1 MVVFSF
7 LLLLTVC
14 HVLAVDPGSAV
25 RRVEVVKDQHFNDLT
40 DSAKEQAFTKT
51 LCGLLYGNE
60 NCGKSFLSTD
70 GNIVQNPTDD
80 ENLDLVMDY
89 VKDGSFNKTGQLRY
103 ASVPVVEDELVMDIL
118 NMIYGK
124 KEYTLLLNNPT
135 KEELSAFVRDMI
147 RIPAQ
152 QVLKQQLLHK
162 ILESRASYE
171 KFVSPMLENNKR
183 QRLLDFAQHL
193 LDSYQNGTLSTQD
206 TVYLN
211 EQLQNYAF
219 FDRPQDKEFRAMVDK
234 LMRVFG
240 KSINLADRDGLE
252 TGTDTEQLET
262 TLTPS
267 VAFGSDGN
275 ENSSNHRD
283 FESKEAIKTTTGFAT
298 TTAFTA
304 GPYTTGGSDSTTRY
318 TITTG
323 GTTGR
328 PQTTGGP
335 TVFTTGPYTT
345 GGTTGGQ
352 THYTTAPYP
361 PGQRTTGPYTT
372 GGTTGPYTTG
382 GTTGPY
388 TTGGTTGP
396 YITGGTTGPYTTGG
410 TTGPYTTGGTSG
422 PYTTGGTTGPYTT
435 GGTTGPY
442 TTGGT
447 SGPYTTGGTT
457 GPYTTGGTTGPYT
470 TGGTTGSYTTGG
482 TTGPYTTG
490 GTTGPYT
497 TGGTTGSYTT
507 GGTTGPYTTGG
518 TTSNPNHRRAL
529 ADEHYPTG
537 KVAEYTMTTPLS
549 EKVMEDEVSSKDP
562 VRSFNNAPEQSVN
575 STTSSPKLTHDSEG
589 YAKSMMTAETDEP
602 LVYVQEGANADK
614 VPGSAMKADI
624 DDEKKT
630 NSFLNMEMDLKSTRN
645 MGGMVDEE
653 TAKPPSA

>member
-40 DSAKEQAFTKT
+40 DSAKEQGKKNSNIRNIPCFSFSAFTKT

-118 NMIYGK
+118 NVIYGK
-124 KEYTLLLNNPT
+124 KEYTLLLNDPT

-152 QVLKQQLLHK
+152 HVLKQQLLHK

-219 FDRPQDKEFRAMVDK
+219 FDRPEDKKFRAMVDK

-240 KSINLADRDGLE
+240 KSMNLADRDGLE

-304 GPYTTGGSDSTTRY
+304 GPYTTGGS
-318 TITTG
+318 

-352 THYTTAPYP
+352 THHTTAPYP

-447 SGPYTTGGTT
+447 TGPYSTGGTTGPYTTGGTT

-470 TGGTTGSYTTGG
+470 TGGTTGSYTTGE
-482 TTGPYTTG
+482 
-490 GTTGPYT
+490 
-497 TGGTTGSYTT
+497 
-507 GGTTGPYTTGG
+507 

-537 KVAEYTMTTPLS
+537 KVAEYTMTTPFA
-549 EKVMEDEVSSKDP
+549 EKVMADEVSSKDA
-562 VRSFNNAPEQSVN
+562 VISFNNAPEQSVN
-575 STTSSPKLTHDSEG
+575 STTSNPKLTHDSEG